1 MKPFFFVLALVGTLA
16 SAASAQMPKY
26 RVTAKV
32 DKKADFS
39 AIKTYSWTSGWTAYD
54 KSVDEQICAAIDQE
68 LDAVGLTKVESGPGD
83 VIVTYASL
91 KRTDVDLK
99 AKPAEKGGMRPEYPV
114 GSLVVLLLEPG
125 TRRELFRARAD
136 VKLPADP
143 AQFGPMIAG
152 TVAEMFEKYPR
163 PKTGNSAAR

>member
-1 MKPFFFVLALVGTLA
+1 MRPFFFVLALVGTLA

-26 RVTAKV
+26 RVTATA
-32 DKKADFS
+32 DKTFDFS
-39 AIKTYSWTSGWTAYD
+39 TIKTYSWTKGWTAYD
-54 KSVDEQICAAIDQE
+54 KDVDQQICAAIDRE
-68 LDAVGLTKVESGPGD
+68 LEGVGLTKVESGPGD
-83 VIVTYASL
+83 VIATYASL

-99 AKPAEKGGMRPEYPV
+99 KKPAQKGGMRPEYPV

-143 AQFGPMIAG
+143 AQFGPVVAG
-152 TVAEMFEKYPR
+152 TVAEMFAKYPR